1 LANTIRIV
9 IADDHPM
16 VISGLKN
23 MLFPFKHIVIKGV
36 FNSGKEL
43 LEGLQEIKADILLLD
58 ILFPDAKG
66 QELASIISQK
76 YPQLSI
82 LAITSLDAP
91 THVKAMMRNGC
102 MGYLLKNTDQ
112 ATLIEAIES
121 VYQGKEFIE
130 PILKEQMLQNLLRY
144 KEKTPTASNEN
155 MPVLTRREKEILI
168 MIVQELSNQEIAEK
182 LFISLRTVEN
192 HRFNLQQKLNVK
204 NTVGLVK
211 IAIQMGLV

>member
-1 LANTIRIV
+1 MANTIRIV